1 MKIGKMRHYITFQRK
16 ENVEN
21 EIGSVNKDWKDYKS
35 TWAEKIRLRNSTVES
50 LGKEGIEETYRFKVR
65 YREDITED
73 MRIVYKNVVYGIAH
87 VNNIDELDM
96 YETHIDVKVLKEG
109 NYDE

>member
-1 MKIGKMRHYITFQRK
+1 MR
-16 ENVEN
+16 
-21 EIGSVNKDWKDYKS
+21 
-35 TWAEKIRLRNSTVES
+35 L
-50 LGKEGIEETYRFKVR
+50 
-65 YREDITED
+65 
-73 MRIVYKNVVYGIAH
+73 VYKNVVYGIAH